1 MTNHSNEK
9 PIEILLVEDNPGDVR
24 LMVESLKEAKV
35 ANNLSVARD
44 GVEAMAFLRQ
54 IGAYTDAPKPNL
66 ILLDLNLPKKDG
78 YEALA
83 EIKRDP
89 RLKLI
94 PVVIVTSSDAE
105 RDVVGSYELHANAYV
120 VKPGSFEQFIN
131 VIRSVESF
139 WLSVAKLPPPR

>member
-78 YEALA
+78 YKALA